1 MTFDKRLKLRQ
12 IASVICFLA
21 GIGMIFLSFRLE
33 EQEGFL
39 YLHSYYC
46 GGGGG
51 IIGASAVNFFR
62 AHSLLHNPEKRR
74 EAEIRELDERNVYIQ
89 RASYSIFV
97 TLSLL
102 LTCVGS
108 FVAALFN
115 PVVCFVLAD
124 SASAGYACCQQKI
137 LKYWVFQV
145 VLSFDFP

>member
-46 GGGGG
+46 GGGGE

-115 PVVCFVLAD
+115 PVVCFVLLAVIM
-124 SASAGYACCQQKI
+124 CQLI
-137 LKYWVFQV
+137 LLLLVTLVVSRKY
-145 VLSFDFP
+145 

>member
-1 MTFDKRLKLRQ
+1 MTFEKRLKLRQ

-74 EAEIRELDERNVYIQ
+74 DERNVYIQ

-115 PVVCFVLAD
+115 PVVCFVLLAVIM
-124 SASAGYACCQQKI
+124 CQLI
-137 LKYWVFQV
+137 LLLLVTLVVSRKY
-145 VLSFDFP
+145 

>member
-1 MTFDKRLKLRQ
+1 MTARSTKQTTGLNLKLRQ

-62 AHSLLHNPEKRR
+62 AHSQPTQVSKSE
-74 EAEIRELDERNVYIQ
+74 
-89 RASYSIFV
+89 SV
-97 TLSLL
+97 T
-102 LTCVGS
+102 
-108 FVAALFN
+108 
-115 PVVCFVLAD
+115 
-124 SASAGYACCQQKI
+124 KI
-137 LKYWVFQV
+137 E
-145 VLSFDFP
+145 